1 MKEKKKNIYIYI
13 LGKKEQS
20 MKIYKIMS
28 IQTAKSKKSCFEE
41 NTKDVPKQSFNKEI
55 MNSIIHFNRS

>member
-1 MKEKKKNIYIYI
+1 
-13 LGKKEQS
+13 

-28 IQTAKSKKSCFEE
+28 IQTAKSKRSFSEE
-41 NTKDVPKQSFNKEI
+41 NTKDVPIQSFDKEI

>member
-1 MKEKKKNIYIYI
+1 
-13 LGKKEQS
+13 

-55 MNSIIHFNRS
+55 MNSVIHFNRS